1 MKLKTNVIKISAVF
15 ILLVLVMLFSCKKE
29 DESKS
34 FQVGLV
40 SGTGGFT
47 DRGFNQLALNGL
59 TRAQNELDIVTESRE
74 CFDTVQIRE
83 GIEYFASHDFD
94 LIISLGYTSTETMTR
109 LAAENPDK
117 KFALID
123 DQAADP
129 PSNLHSFLFRVDQ
142 SSFLC
147 GVLGAFWADLKDPVY
162 PMVGWVAGPQIE
174 EIEHFRMGFIAG
186 IDYFNNYYRRD
197 VENIGNYTS
206 SFTDT
211 LEGANLA
218 GNLFDTGAEIIFP
231 FAGKTGNG
239 ALYKAKEM
247 GKWAIGVDLDQYES
261 IPEVSDILI
270 SSCLKKL
277 DNTVYEL
284 IRACSSGDW
293 GAEQIHYGTLKAG
306 DVDIAPFHDYETQIP
321 DSIKSLLDW
330 VKTEIKAGNIQ
341 TGWNP

>member
-1 MKLKTNVIKISAVF
+1 MNVLKVVSATLLA
-15 ILLVLVMLFSCKKE
+15 LLVVIVSCNKDNDPDVLK
-29 DESKS
+29 
-34 FQVGLV
+34 VGLV

-74 CFDTVQIRE
+74 CFDTAQIRE
-83 GIEYFASHDFD
+83 GIEYFASGDFN
-94 LIISLGYTSTETMTR
+94 LIITLGYESTETMLR
-109 LAAENPDK
+109 MAKAHPDK

-147 GVLGAFWADLKDPVY
+147 GVLGAYWADLKDPVY
-162 PMVGWVAGPQIE
+162 PLVGWVAGPQID
-174 EIEHFRMGFIAG
+174 EIEHFRMGFFAG
-186 IDYFNNYYRRD
+186 IEFFNSHYSRN
-197 VENIGNYTS
+197 VENVGNYTS
-206 SFTDT
+206 SFIDT
-211 LEGANLA
+211 LEGATLA
-218 GNLFDTGAEIIFP
+218 NALIVTGAEIIFP

-239 ALYKAKEM
+239 ALYKAKEL

-261 IPEVSDILI
+261 IPEVRDILI

-284 IRACSSGDW
+284 IKTCAHGDW
-293 GAEQIHYGTLKAG
+293 GTEQIHYGTWEAG
-306 DVDIAPFHDYETQIP
+306 DVDIAPFHDYESQIP
-321 DSIKSLLDW
+321 DSIKALLET
-330 VKTEIKAGNIQ
+330 VKTGIKEGNIQ